1 MKFVVTGGAG
11 FIGSNIAKLLVKKG
25 HDVIILD
32 NFNTGRKE
40 NLESIKDKIDLHIV
54 DIKDKKI
61 INEIINESDGIFHQA
76 ALANVYESFSKSK
89 EYFDVNVKGTKNI
102 FEIAKENKIKVVFAS
117 SSSVYGEVKIMPIT
131 ENIDRNPIHPYGQT
145 KLECEF
151 LAEKFS
157 KEGLKVIGLR
167 YFNVYGLGQND
178 AYAGVITKFLNKIK
192 ENKSPE
198 IFGDGSQ
205 TRDFIFVKDIGQ
217 TFLKTYSKIV
227 ESNMGKTWTINQ
239 KKEQLIKRGRYVEF
253 NLLYDRGTLFGLQSG
268 GRTES
273 ILMSLPPKVQWEYNW
288 KPEPGSPEE
297 LLYTKYLKPNDW
309 LNLTE

>member
-54 DIKDKKI
+54 DIRDKKI

-89 EYFDVNVKGTKNI
+89 EYFDVNVNGTKNI
-102 FEIAKENKIKVVFAS
+102 FEIAKENEIKVVFAS

-192 ENKSPE
+192 EKKSPE

-205 TRDFIFVKDIGQ
+205 TRDFIFVKDVANANLSAMESEINFEFFNIG
-217 TFLKTYSKIV
+217 S
-227 ESNMGKTWTINQ
+227 Q
-239 KKEQLIKRGRYVEF
+239 KSI
-253 NLLYDRGTLFGLQSG
+253 
-268 GRTES
+268 S
-273 ILMSLPPKVQWEYNW
+273 ILELAQIIIKKSGLNL
-288 KPEPGSPEE
+288 KPEFKEPLQGDAKISLSDITLAIKKLQWNPTYKLDKWFEE
-297 LLYTKYLKPNDW
+297 EVFN
-309 LNLTE
+309 E

>member
-32 NFNTGRKE
+32 NLNTGRKE
-40 NLESIKDKIDLHIV
+40 NLELIKDKIDLHIV
-54 DIKDKKI
+54 DIRDKKLINKI
-61 INEIINESDGIFHQA
+61 INDSDGIFHQA

-102 FEIAKENKIKVVFAS
+102 FEIAKENEIKVVFAS

-131 ENIDRNPIHPYGQT
+131 ENIDRKPIHPYGQT
-145 KLECEF
+145 KLDCEF

-205 TRDFIFVKDIGQ
+205 TRDFIFVKDVANAN
-217 TFLKTYSKIV
+217 LSAMMSKINF
-227 ESNMGKTWTINQ
+227 EFFNIGSQ
-239 KKEQLIKRGRYVEF
+239 KSI
-253 NLLYDRGTLFGLQSG
+253 
-268 GRTES
+268 S
-273 ILMSLPPKVQWEYNW
+273 ILELAQIIIKNSGLNL
-288 KPEPGSPEE
+288 KPEFKESLQGDAKISLADITLAIKKLQWNPTYKLEKWFEE
-297 LLYTKYLKPNDW
+297 EVFNK
-309 LNLTE
+309 

>member
-11 FIGSNIAKLLVKKG
+11 FIGSNIAKLLIKKG

-54 DIKDKKI
+54 DIRDKKI

-205 TRDFIFVKDIGQ
+205 TRDFIFVKDVANANLSAMESEINFEFFNIG
-217 TFLKTYSKIV
+217 S
-227 ESNMGKTWTINQ
+227 Q
-239 KKEQLIKRGRYVEF
+239 KSI
-253 NLLYDRGTLFGLQSG
+253 
-268 GRTES
+268 S
-273 ILMSLPPKVQWEYNW
+273 ILELAQIIIKKSGLNL
-288 KPEPGSPEE
+288 KPEFKEPLQGDAKISLSDITLAIKKLQWNPTYKLDKWFEE
-297 LLYTKYLKPNDW
+297 EVFNK
-309 LNLTE
+309 

>member
-205 TRDFIFVKDIGQ
+205 TRDFIFVKDVANANLSAMESEINFEFFNIG
-217 TFLKTYSKIV
+217 S
-227 ESNMGKTWTINQ
+227 Q
-239 KKEQLIKRGRYVEF
+239 KSI
-253 NLLYDRGTLFGLQSG
+253 
-268 GRTES
+268 S
-273 ILMSLPPKVQWEYNW
+273 ILELAQIIIKKSGLNL
-288 KPEPGSPEE
+288 KPEFKEPLQGDAKISLSDITLAIKKLQWNPTYKLDKWFEE
-297 LLYTKYLKPNDW
+297 EVFN
-309 LNLTE
+309 E

>member
-1 MKFVVTGGAG
+1 MKFVITGGAG

-54 DIKDKKI
+54 DIRDKKK

-89 EYFDVNVKGTKNI
+89 EYFDVNVTGTKNI

-157 KEGLKVIGLR
+157 KEGLNVIGLR

-192 ENKSPE
+192 EKKSPE

-205 TRDFIFVKDIGQ
+205 TRDFIFVKDVANANLSAMESEINFEFFNIG
-217 TFLKTYSKIV
+217 S
-227 ESNMGKTWTINQ
+227 Q
-239 KKEQLIKRGRYVEF
+239 KSI
-253 NLLYDRGTLFGLQSG
+253 
-268 GRTES
+268 S
-273 ILMSLPPKVQWEYNW
+273 ILELAQIIIKKSGLNL
-288 KPEPGSPEE
+288 KPEFKEPLQGDAKISLSDITLATKKLQWNPTYKLDKWFEE
-297 LLYTKYLKPNDW
+297 EVFN
-309 LNLTE
+309 E

>member
-32 NFNTGRKE
+32 NLNTGRKE
-40 NLESIKDKIDLHIV
+40 NLELIKDKIDLHIV
-54 DIKDKKI
+54 DIRDKKLINKI
-61 INEIINESDGIFHQA
+61 INDSDGIFHQA

-89 EYFDVNVKGTKNI
+89 EYFDVNVNGTKNI
-102 FEIAKENKIKVVFAS
+102 FEIAKENEIKVVFAS

-131 ENIDRNPIHPYGQT
+131 ENIDRKPIHPYGQT
-145 KLECEF
+145 KLDCEF

-205 TRDFIFVKDIGQ
+205 TRDFIFVKDVANAN
-217 TFLKTYSKIV
+217 LSAMMSKINF
-227 ESNMGKTWTINQ
+227 EFFNIGSQ
-239 KKEQLIKRGRYVEF
+239 KSI
-253 NLLYDRGTLFGLQSG
+253 
-268 GRTES
+268 S
-273 ILMSLPPKVQWEYNW
+273 ILELAQIIIKNSGLNL
-288 KPEPGSPEE
+288 KPEFKESLQGDAKISLADITLAIKKLQWNPTYKLEKWFEE
-297 LLYTKYLKPNDW
+297 EVFNK
-309 LNLTE
+309 

>member
-11 FIGSNIAKLLVKKG
+11 FIGSNIAKLLIKKG

-54 DIKDKKI
+54 DIRDKKI

-151 LAEKFS
+151 LAKKFS

-205 TRDFIFVKDIGQ
+205 TRDFIFVKDVANANLSAMESEINFEFFNIG
-217 TFLKTYSKIV
+217 S
-227 ESNMGKTWTINQ
+227 Q
-239 KKEQLIKRGRYVEF
+239 KSI
-253 NLLYDRGTLFGLQSG
+253 
-268 GRTES
+268 S
-273 ILMSLPPKVQWEYNW
+273 ILELAQIIIKKSGLNL
-288 KPEPGSPEE
+288 KPEFKEPLQGDAKISLSDITLAIKKLQWNPTYKLDKWFEE
-297 LLYTKYLKPNDW
+297 EVFNK
-309 LNLTE
+309 

>member
-54 DIKDKKI
+54 DIRDKKI

-192 ENKSPE
+192 EKKSPE

-205 TRDFIFVKDIGQ
+205 TRDFIFVKDVANVNLSAMESEINFEFFNIG
-217 TFLKTYSKIV
+217 S
-227 ESNMGKTWTINQ
+227 Q
-239 KKEQLIKRGRYVEF
+239 KSI
-253 NLLYDRGTLFGLQSG
+253 
-268 GRTES
+268 S
-273 ILMSLPPKVQWEYNW
+273 ILELAQIIIKKSGLNL
-288 KPEPGSPEE
+288 KPEFKEPLQGDAKISLSDITLAIKKLQWNPTYKLDKWFEE
-297 LLYTKYLKPNDW
+297 EVFN
-309 LNLTE
+309 E

>member
-54 DIKDKKI
+54 DIRDKKT

-205 TRDFIFVKDIGQ
+205 TRDFIFVKDVANANLSAMESEINFEFFNIG
-217 TFLKTYSKIV
+217 S
-227 ESNMGKTWTINQ
+227 Q
-239 KKEQLIKRGRYVEF
+239 KSI
-253 NLLYDRGTLFGLQSG
+253 
-268 GRTES
+268 S
-273 ILMSLPPKVQWEYNW
+273 ILELAQIIIKKSGLNL
-288 KPEPGSPEE
+288 KPEFKEPLQGDAKISLSDITLAIKKLQWNPTYKLDKWFEE
-297 LLYTKYLKPNDW
+297 EVFN
-309 LNLTE
+309 E

>member
-11 FIGSNIAKLLVKKG
+11 FIGNNIAKMLVKKG
-25 HDVIILD
+25 HNVIILD

-40 NLESIKDKIDLHIV
+40 NLKEIKDEVELYTV
-54 DIKDKKI
+54 DIRDKEAI
-61 INEIINESDGIFHQA
+61 DEIINNSDGIFHQA

-89 EYFDVNVKGTKNI
+89 EYYDVNVRGTKNI
-102 FEIAKENKIKVVFAS
+102 FEISKKNKIKVVFAS
-117 SSSVYGEVKIMPIT
+117 SSSVYGEVETMPIM
-131 ENIDRNPIHPYGQT
+131 ENTKRKPIHPYGQT

-167 YFNVYGLGQND
+167 YFNVYGVGQND

-205 TRDFIFVKDIGQ
+205 TRDFVYVKDVANANFLAMTNDSNFGFFNIG
-217 TFLKTYSKIV
+217 
-227 ESNMGKTWTINQ
+227 NQ
-239 KKEQLIKRGRYVEF
+239 NSI
-253 NLLYDRGTLFGLQSG
+253 
-268 GRTES
+268 S
-273 ILMSLPPKVQWEYNW
+273 IL
-288 KPEPGSPEE
+288 E
-297 LLYTKYLKPNDW
+297 LAQMMIKNSGLDLKPKFKDPLEGDAKISLSDISLAKNKLQW
-309 LNLTE
+309 SPTYKLEKWFEEEIFN

>member
-32 NFNTGRKE
+32 NLNTGRE
-40 NLESIKDKIDLHIV
+40 INLESIKEKIEQHIV
-54 DIKDKKI
+54 DIRDKKI
-61 INEIINESDGIFHQA
+61 INEIIKDSDGIFHQA

-102 FEIAKENKIKVVFAS
+102 FEIAKENEIKVVFAS

-131 ENIDRNPIHPYGQT
+131 ENIDRKPIHPYGQT
-145 KLECEF
+145 KLDCEF

-205 TRDFIFVKDIGQ
+205 TRDFIFVKDVANAN
-217 TFLKTYSKIV
+217 LSAMMSKINF
-227 ESNMGKTWTINQ
+227 EFFNIGSQ
-239 KKEQLIKRGRYVEF
+239 KSI
-253 NLLYDRGTLFGLQSG
+253 
-268 GRTES
+268 S
-273 ILMSLPPKVQWEYNW
+273 ILELAQIIIKNSGLNL
-288 KPEPGSPEE
+288 KPEFKESLQGDAKISLADITLAIKKLQWNPTYKLEKWFEE
-297 LLYTKYLKPNDW
+297 EVFNK
-309 LNLTE
+309 

>member
-40 NLESIKDKIDLHIV
+40 NLESIKDKIDLHVV
-54 DIKDKKI
+54 DIRDKKI
-61 INEIINESDGIFHQA
+61 VNEIINNSDGIFHQA

-102 FEIAKENKIKVVFAS
+102 FEIAKENEIKVVFAS
-117 SSSVYGEVKIMPIT
+117 SSSIYGEVKTMPIT
-131 ENIDRNPIHPYGQT
+131 ENINRKPIHPYGQT
-145 KLECEF
+145 KLDCEF

-198 IFGDGSQ
+198 IFGDGLQ
-205 TRDFIFVKDIGQ
+205 TRDFIFVKDVANAN
-217 TFLKTYSKIV
+217 LSAMMSKINF
-227 ESNMGKTWTINQ
+227 EFFNIGSQ
-239 KKEQLIKRGRYVEF
+239 KSI
-253 NLLYDRGTLFGLQSG
+253 
-268 GRTES
+268 S
-273 ILMSLPPKVQWEYNW
+273 ILELAQIIIKNSGLDL
-288 KPEPGSPEE
+288 KPEFKESLQGDAKTSLADITLAIKKLQWNPTYKLEKWFEE
-297 LLYTKYLKPNDW
+297 EVFNK
-309 LNLTE
+309 

>member
-40 NLESIKDKIDLHIV
+40 NLESIKDKIDLHVV
-54 DIKDKKI
+54 DIRDKKI
-61 INEIINESDGIFHQA
+61 VNEIINNSDGIFHQA

-117 SSSVYGEVKIMPIT
+117 SSSIYGEVKTMPIT
-131 ENIDRNPIHPYGQT
+131 ENINRKPIHPYGQT
-145 KLECEF
+145 KLDCEF

-198 IFGDGSQ
+198 IFGDGLQ
-205 TRDFIFVKDIGQ
+205 TRDFIFVKDVANAN
-217 TFLKTYSKIV
+217 LSAMMSKINF
-227 ESNMGKTWTINQ
+227 EFFNIGSQ
-239 KKEQLIKRGRYVEF
+239 KSI
-253 NLLYDRGTLFGLQSG
+253 
-268 GRTES
+268 S
-273 ILMSLPPKVQWEYNW
+273 ILELAQIIIKNSGLDL
-288 KPEPGSPEE
+288 KPEFKESLQGDAKTSLADISLAIKKLQWNPTYKLEKWFEE
-297 LLYTKYLKPNDW
+297 EVFNK
-309 LNLTE
+309 

>member
-54 DIKDKKI
+54 DIRDKKI

-89 EYFDVNVKGTKNI
+89 EYFDVNVNGTKNI
-102 FEIAKENKIKVVFAS
+102 FEIAKENEIKVVFAS

-151 LAEKFS
+151 LAEEFS

-205 TRDFIFVKDIGQ
+205 TRDFIFVKDVANAN
-217 TFLKTYSKIV
+217 LSAMESKINF
-227 ESNMGKTWTINQ
+227 EFFNIGSQ
-239 KKEQLIKRGRYVEF
+239 KSI
-253 NLLYDRGTLFGLQSG
+253 
-268 GRTES
+268 S
-273 ILMSLPPKVQWEYNW
+273 ILELAQIIIKKSGLNL
-288 KPEPGSPEE
+288 KPEFKEPLQGDAKISLSDITLAIKKLQWNPTYKLDKWFEE
-297 LLYTKYLKPNDW
+297 EVFN
-309 LNLTE
+309 E

>member
-54 DIKDKKI
+54 DIRDKKI

-205 TRDFIFVKDIGQ
+205 TRDFIFVKDVANANLSAMESEINFEFFNIG
-217 TFLKTYSKIV
+217 S
-227 ESNMGKTWTINQ
+227 Q
-239 KKEQLIKRGRYVEF
+239 KSI
-253 NLLYDRGTLFGLQSG
+253 
-268 GRTES
+268 S
-273 ILMSLPPKVQWEYNW
+273 ILELAQIIIKKSGLNL
-288 KPEPGSPEE
+288 KPEFKKPLQGDAKISLSDITLAIKKLQWNPTYKLDKWFEE
-297 LLYTKYLKPNDW
+297 EVFNK
-309 LNLTE
+309 

>member
-40 NLESIKDKIDLHIV
+40 NLESIKDKIDLHNV
-54 DIKDKKI
+54 DIRDKKI

-89 EYFDVNVKGTKNI
+89 EYFDVNVTGTKNI
-102 FEIAKENKIKVVFAS
+102 FEIATENKIKVVFAS
-117 SSSVYGEVKIMPIT
+117 SSSVYGEVKMMPIT

-205 TRDFIFVKDIGQ
+205 TRDFIFVKDVANANLSAMESEISFEFFNIG
-217 TFLKTYSKIV
+217 S
-227 ESNMGKTWTINQ
+227 Q
-239 KKEQLIKRGRYVEF
+239 KSI
-253 NLLYDRGTLFGLQSG
+253 
-268 GRTES
+268 S
-273 ILMSLPPKVQWEYNW
+273 ILELAQIIIKKSGLNL
-288 KPEPGSPEE
+288 KPEFKEPLQGDAKISLSDITLAIKKLQWNPTYKLDKWFEE
-297 LLYTKYLKPNDW
+297 EVFN
-309 LNLTE
+309 E

>member
-151 LAEKFS
+151 LAEEFS

-192 ENKSPE
+192 EKKSPE

-205 TRDFIFVKDIGQ
+205 TRDFIFVKDVANANLSAMESEINFEFFNIG
-217 TFLKTYSKIV
+217 S
-227 ESNMGKTWTINQ
+227 Q
-239 KKEQLIKRGRYVEF
+239 KSI
-253 NLLYDRGTLFGLQSG
+253 
-268 GRTES
+268 S
-273 ILMSLPPKVQWEYNW
+273 ILELAQIIIKKSGLNL
-288 KPEPGSPEE
+288 KPEFKEPLQGDAKISLSDITLAIKKLQWNPTYKLDKWFEE
-297 LLYTKYLKPNDW
+297 EVFN
-309 LNLTE
+309 E

>member
-1 MKFVVTGGAG
+1 MKFVITGGAG

-54 DIKDKKI
+54 DIRDKKK

-89 EYFDVNVKGTKNI
+89 EYFDVNVTGTKNI

-157 KEGLKVIGLR
+157 KEGLNVIGLR

-198 IFGDGSQ
+198 IFGDGLQ
-205 TRDFIFVKDIGQ
+205 TRDFIFVKDVANANLSAMESEISFEFFNIG
-217 TFLKTYSKIV
+217 S
-227 ESNMGKTWTINQ
+227 Q
-239 KKEQLIKRGRYVEF
+239 KSI
-253 NLLYDRGTLFGLQSG
+253 
-268 GRTES
+268 S
-273 ILMSLPPKVQWEYNW
+273 ILELAQIIIKKSGLNL
-288 KPEPGSPEE
+288 KPEFKEPLQGDAKISLSDITLATKKLQWNPTYKLDKWFEE
-297 LLYTKYLKPNDW
+297 EVFN
-309 LNLTE
+309 E

>member
-54 DIKDKKI
+54 DIRDKKI

-151 LAEKFS
+151 LAEEFS

-205 TRDFIFVKDIGQ
+205 TRDFIFVKDVANANLSAMESEINFEFFNIG
-217 TFLKTYSKIV
+217 S
-227 ESNMGKTWTINQ
+227 Q
-239 KKEQLIKRGRYVEF
+239 KSI
-253 NLLYDRGTLFGLQSG
+253 
-268 GRTES
+268 S
-273 ILMSLPPKVQWEYNW
+273 ILELAQIIIKKSGLNL
-288 KPEPGSPEE
+288 KPEFKEPLQGDAKISLSDITLAIKKLQWNPTYKLDKWFEE
-297 LLYTKYLKPNDW
+297 EVFN
-309 LNLTE
+309 E

>member
-54 DIKDKKI
+54 DIRDKKI

-151 LAEKFS
+151 LAKKFS

-205 TRDFIFVKDIGQ
+205 TRDFIFVKDVANANLSAMESEINFEFFNIG
-217 TFLKTYSKIV
+217 S
-227 ESNMGKTWTINQ
+227 Q
-239 KKEQLIKRGRYVEF
+239 KSI
-253 NLLYDRGTLFGLQSG
+253 
-268 GRTES
+268 S
-273 ILMSLPPKVQWEYNW
+273 ILELAQIIIKKSGLNL
-288 KPEPGSPEE
+288 KPEFKEPLQGDAKISLSDITLAIKKLQWNPTYKLDKWFEE
-297 LLYTKYLKPNDW
+297 EVFNK
-309 LNLTE
+309 

>member
-11 FIGSNIAKLLVKKG
+11 FIGSNIAKLLIKKG

-205 TRDFIFVKDIGQ
+205 TRDFIFVKDVANANLSAMESEINFEFFNIG
-217 TFLKTYSKIV
+217 S
-227 ESNMGKTWTINQ
+227 Q
-239 KKEQLIKRGRYVEF
+239 KSI
-253 NLLYDRGTLFGLQSG
+253 
-268 GRTES
+268 S
-273 ILMSLPPKVQWEYNW
+273 ILELAQIIIKKSGLNL
-288 KPEPGSPEE
+288 KPEFKKPLQGDAKISLSDITLAIKKLQWNPTYKLDKWFEE
-297 LLYTKYLKPNDW
+297 EVFNK
-309 LNLTE
+309 

>member
-89 EYFDVNVKGTKNI
+89 EYFDVNVNGTKNI
-102 FEIAKENKIKVVFAS
+102 FEIAKENEIKVVFAS

-151 LAEKFS
+151 LAEEFS

-192 ENKSPE
+192 EKKSPE

-205 TRDFIFVKDIGQ
+205 TRDFIFVKDVANANLSAMESEINFEFFNIG
-217 TFLKTYSKIV
+217 S
-227 ESNMGKTWTINQ
+227 Q
-239 KKEQLIKRGRYVEF
+239 KSI
-253 NLLYDRGTLFGLQSG
+253 
-268 GRTES
+268 S
-273 ILMSLPPKVQWEYNW
+273 ILELAQIIIKKSGLNL
-288 KPEPGSPEE
+288 KPEFKEPLQGDAKISLSDITLAIKKLQWNPTYKLDKWFEE
-297 LLYTKYLKPNDW
+297 EVFN
-309 LNLTE
+309 E

>member
-54 DIKDKKI
+54 DIRDKKI

-192 ENKSPE
+192 ENKYPE

-205 TRDFIFVKDIGQ
+205 TRDFIFVKDVANANLSAMESEINFEFFNIG
-217 TFLKTYSKIV
+217 S
-227 ESNMGKTWTINQ
+227 Q
-239 KKEQLIKRGRYVEF
+239 KSI
-253 NLLYDRGTLFGLQSG
+253 
-268 GRTES
+268 S
-273 ILMSLPPKVQWEYNW
+273 ILELAQIIIKKSGLNL
-288 KPEPGSPEE
+288 KPEFKEPLQGDAKISLSDITLAIKKLQWNPTYKLDKWFEE
-297 LLYTKYLKPNDW
+297 EVFN
-309 LNLTE
+309 E

>member
-54 DIKDKKI
+54 DIRDKKT

-151 LAEKFS
+151 LAEEFS

-205 TRDFIFVKDIGQ
+205 TRDFIFVKDVANAN
-217 TFLKTYSKIV
+217 LSAMESKINF
-227 ESNMGKTWTINQ
+227 EFFNIGSQ
-239 KKEQLIKRGRYVEF
+239 KSI
-253 NLLYDRGTLFGLQSG
+253 
-268 GRTES
+268 S
-273 ILMSLPPKVQWEYNW
+273 ILELAQIIIKKSGLNL
-288 KPEPGSPEE
+288 KPEFKEPLQGDAKISLSDITLAIKKLQWNPTYKLDKWFEE
-297 LLYTKYLKPNDW
+297 EVFN
-309 LNLTE
+309 E

>member
-32 NFNTGRKE
+32 NLNTGRKE
-40 NLESIKDKIDLHIV
+40 NLELIKDKIDLHIV
-54 DIKDKKI
+54 DIRDKKLINKI
-61 INEIINESDGIFHQA
+61 INDSDGIFHQA

-102 FEIAKENKIKVVFAS
+102 FEIAKENEIKVVFAS

-131 ENIDRNPIHPYGQT
+131 ENIDRKPIHPYGQT
-145 KLECEF
+145 KLDCEF

-198 IFGDGSQ
+198 IFGDGLQ
-205 TRDFIFVKDIGQ
+205 TRDFIFVKDVANAN
-217 TFLKTYSKIV
+217 LSAMMSKINF
-227 ESNMGKTWTINQ
+227 EFFNIGSQ
-239 KKEQLIKRGRYVEF
+239 KSI
-253 NLLYDRGTLFGLQSG
+253 
-268 GRTES
+268 S
-273 ILMSLPPKVQWEYNW
+273 ILELAQIIIKNSGLNL
-288 KPEPGSPEE
+288 KPEFKESLQGDAKISLADITLAIKKLQWNPTYKLEKWFEE
-297 LLYTKYLKPNDW
+297 EVFNK
-309 LNLTE
+309 

>member
-1 MKFVVTGGAG
+1 MKFVITGGAG

-54 DIKDKKI
+54 DIRDKKI

-89 EYFDVNVKGTKNI
+89 EYFDVNVTGTKNI

-157 KEGLKVIGLR
+157 KEGLNVIGLR

-198 IFGDGSQ
+198 IFGDGLQ
-205 TRDFIFVKDIGQ
+205 TRDFIFVKDVANANLSAMESEISFEFFNIG
-217 TFLKTYSKIV
+217 S
-227 ESNMGKTWTINQ
+227 Q
-239 KKEQLIKRGRYVEF
+239 KSI
-253 NLLYDRGTLFGLQSG
+253 
-268 GRTES
+268 S
-273 ILMSLPPKVQWEYNW
+273 ILELAQIIIKKSGLNL
-288 KPEPGSPEE
+288 KPEFKEPLQGDAKISLSDITLATKKLQWNPTYKLDKWFEE
-297 LLYTKYLKPNDW
+297 EVFN
-309 LNLTE
+309 E

>member
-40 NLESIKDKIDLHIV
+40 NLESIKDKIDLHVV
-54 DIKDKKI
+54 DIRDKKI
-61 INEIINESDGIFHQA
+61 VNEIINNSDGIFHQA

-102 FEIAKENKIKVVFAS
+102 FEIAKENEIKVVFAS
-117 SSSVYGEVKIMPIT
+117 SSSIYGEVKTMPIT
-131 ENIDRNPIHPYGQT
+131 ENINRKPIHPYGQT
-145 KLECEF
+145 KLDCEF

-198 IFGDGSQ
+198 IFGDGLQ
-205 TRDFIFVKDIGQ
+205 TRDFIFVKDVANAN
-217 TFLKTYSKIV
+217 LSAMMSKINF
-227 ESNMGKTWTINQ
+227 EFFNIGSQ
-239 KKEQLIKRGRYVEF
+239 KSI
-253 NLLYDRGTLFGLQSG
+253 
-268 GRTES
+268 S
-273 ILMSLPPKVQWEYNW
+273 ILELAQIIIKNSGLDL
-288 KPEPGSPEE
+288 KPEFKESLQGDAKTSLADISLAIKKLQWNPTYKLEKWFEE
-297 LLYTKYLKPNDW
+297 EVFNK
-309 LNLTE
+309 

>member
-54 DIKDKKI
+54 DIRDKKI

-192 ENKSPE
+192 EKKSPE

-205 TRDFIFVKDIGQ
+205 TRDFIFVKDVANANLSAMESEISFEFFNIG
-217 TFLKTYSKIV
+217 S
-227 ESNMGKTWTINQ
+227 Q
-239 KKEQLIKRGRYVEF
+239 KSI
-253 NLLYDRGTLFGLQSG
+253 
-268 GRTES
+268 S
-273 ILMSLPPKVQWEYNW
+273 ILELAQIIIKKSGLNL
-288 KPEPGSPEE
+288 KPEFKEPLQGDAKISLSDITLATKKLQWNPTYKLDKWFEE
-297 LLYTKYLKPNDW
+297 EVFN
-309 LNLTE
+309 E

>member
-11 FIGSNIAKLLVKKG
+11 FIGSNIAKLLIKKG

-40 NLESIKDKIDLHIV
+40 NLEPIKDKIDLHIV
-54 DIKDKKI
+54 DIRDKKI

-205 TRDFIFVKDIGQ
+205 TRDFIFVKDVANAN
-217 TFLKTYSKIV
+217 LSAMESKINF
-227 ESNMGKTWTINQ
+227 EFFNIGSQ
-239 KKEQLIKRGRYVEF
+239 KSI
-253 NLLYDRGTLFGLQSG
+253 
-268 GRTES
+268 S
-273 ILMSLPPKVQWEYNW
+273 ILELAQIIIKKSGLNL
-288 KPEPGSPEE
+288 KPEFKEPLQGDAKISLSDITLAIKKLQWNPTYKLDKWFEE
-297 LLYTKYLKPNDW
+297 EVFN
-309 LNLTE
+309 E

>member
-11 FIGSNIAKLLVKKG
+11 FIGSNIAKLLIKKG

-117 SSSVYGEVKIMPIT
+117 SSSVYGEIKIMPIT

-205 TRDFIFVKDIGQ
+205 TRDFIFVKDVANANLSAMESEINFEFFNIG
-217 TFLKTYSKIV
+217 S
-227 ESNMGKTWTINQ
+227 Q
-239 KKEQLIKRGRYVEF
+239 KSI
-253 NLLYDRGTLFGLQSG
+253 
-268 GRTES
+268 S
-273 ILMSLPPKVQWEYNW
+273 ILELAQIIIKKSGLNL
-288 KPEPGSPEE
+288 KPEFKEPLQGDAKISLSDITLAIKKLQWNPTYKLDKWFEE
-297 LLYTKYLKPNDW
+297 EVFN
-309 LNLTE
+309 E